1 MFCLEYC
8 PDKDLPRRTAADK
21 VLCNKAL
28 KTTENP
34 KYDGYQCGLT
44 SMAYINFS
52 IKRFQVL
59 LLKKKLCRT
68 SKVGDFVRISEYKT
82 KATLQR
88 EVFVI
93 KRNKKNF
100 VMDICY

>member
-1 MFCLEYC
+1 M
-8 PDKDLPRRTAADK
+8 
-21 VLCNKAL
+21 

-68 SKVGDFVRISEYKT
+68 SKVGDLVRISEYKT

-93 KRNKKNF
+93 KKNLSWTYVISNLNSEETVGIFYKKQL
-100 VMDICY
+100 